1 MSQGSQ
7 NKLNKEESKIL
18 EKSEARD
25 NVAEALSSSQ
35 AQAQ

>member
-7 NKLNKEESKIL
+7 KKLNKEESKIL

-25 NVAEALSSSQ
+25 KVADSL
-35 AQAQ
+35 